1 MSPDGLAILQ
11 HLRTVEAE
19 REARARDSVL
29 GERVVAVKKYQ
40 HARFERSYTDLLSQ
54 PRYGAAARFFLNELY
69 GPHDFS
75 ERDAQFARVV
85 PGLVRL
91 FPREIV
97 HTVSTLGE
105 LHALSET
112 LDSSMA
118 RLLDALPVTAARYTA
133 AWKAAS
139 PEADRYRQIDLML
152 SVARALDR
160 YTRNPVLRHSLRLM
174 RVPAKAAGLG
184 RLQTFLESG
193 FDTFRDM
200 RGADEFLN
208 TVTARERALAA
219 ALFSDPSGPGLR
231 DLPPDEVAAPT

>member
-1 MSPDGLAILQ
+1 MSPDGLAILE

-19 REARARDSVL
+19 REIRARDTAL
-29 GERVVAVKKYQ
+29 GERVVAIKKYQ
-40 HARFERSYTDLLSQ
+40 HARFERSYTDLLGQ
-54 PRYGAAARFFLNELY
+54 PRYAAAARFFLNELY

-97 HTVSTLGE
+97 HTVRTLGE

-112 LDSSMA
+112 LDSAMA
-118 RLLDALPVTAARYTA
+118 RVLDTVPVSPQAYMTA
-133 AWKAAS
+133 WQAAS

-152 SVARALDR
+152 AVARALDR

-174 RVPAKAAGLG
+174 RVPARAAGLA

-219 ALFSDPSGPGLR
+219 ALFRGDAVENLPELPQAEGSG
-231 DLPPDEVAAPT
+231 A